1 MEIIIPK
8 KVSYI
13 LHKLMNN
20 GYEAYIV
27 GGSVRDSLL
36 NKVPKDFDITTNA
49 VPSEIMSIFNHTIPT
64 GLIHG
69 TITVIINN
77 EQFEITTYRIDGKY
91 KDNRHPSKVTFTSS
105 LKQDLSRRDFTINAM
120 AYGVNGI
127 LQDPFHGLFDLEEKL
142 VRTVGNADLR
152 FNEDALRMLRAVRFS
167 CQLNFKIEKETLK
180 SITINSHL
188 LENISRERVR
198 DELSKILLSRVPS
211 KGIRLLQSTNLLEQI
226 LPEIMPCIGF
236 DQHHPYHDKD
246 VYEHTLSVLDNTPSK
261 LTLRLSALLH
271 DILKPNCFTLDE
283 KGTGH
288 FYTHEIKSAK
298 ASEDILRALKF
309 DKSTINTVSL
319 LIKEHM
325 SKNTSLNSVSIKRY
339 INRIGIENLEDL
351 FQLQVADIKGL
362 KPTDDFNVIFDIKR
376 MINKIIDEKQPLKA
390 SDLAI
395 DGKDLIKLG
404 YEPGKELGNLLKLLL
419 DQVIENPKLNTKKNL
434 LLLAKDKNQNK
445 L

>member
-1 MEIIIPK
+1 MEIIIPQ

-13 LHKLMNN
+13 LNKLMSN
-20 GYEAYIV
+20 GYEAFMV

-36 NKVPKDFDITTNA
+36 NKIPKDFDITTNA
-49 VPSEIMSIFNHTIPT
+49 VPSEVMSIFDHTIPT

-77 EQFEITTYRIDGKY
+77 EHFEITTYRIDGEY
-91 KDNRHPSKVTFTSS
+91 GDNRHPSKVTFTSS
-105 LKQDLSRRDFTINAM
+105 LEQDLSRRDFTINAM
-120 AYGVNGI
+120 AYGVNDI
-127 LQDPFHGLFDLEEKL
+127 LQDPFHGLFDLEKQL

-198 DELSKILLSRVPS
+198 DELCKILLSQVPS
-211 KGIRLLQSTNLLEQI
+211 KGIRLLQSTNLLEYI
-226 LPEIMPCIGF
+226 FPEMIPCIGF

-261 LTLRLSALLH
+261 LTLRLAALLH
-271 DILKPNCFTLDE
+271 DILKPNCFTMDE
-283 KGTGH
+283 KSTGH

-298 ASEDILRALKF
+298 ASEDILKALKF
-309 DKSTINTVSL
+309 DKTTINAVSL
-319 LIKEHM
+319 LIREHM
-325 SKNTSLNSVSIKRY
+325 SKNTPLNPVSIKRY

-351 FQLQVADIKGL
+351 FQLQLADIRGL
-362 KPTDDFNVIFDIKR
+362 RPTDDFNVIFEIRK
-376 MINKIIDEKQPLKA
+376 MVNKILDDKQPLKEN
-390 SDLAI
+390 DLAI
-395 DGKDLIKLG
+395 NGKDLIKLG
-404 YEPGKELGNLLKLLL
+404 YEPGKELGELLKFLL
-419 DQVIENPKLNTKKNL
+419 DQVIENPKLNTKENL
-434 LLLAKDKNQNK
+434 LLLVKSKK